1 MNCTVYHEEVSLYID
16 RELDEGRIVSLF
28 AHLAGCKNCRG
39 FLGSMMELRSA
50 LHRLPAPAVPA
61 TLDTRI
67 RRIRPGR
74 RNPVPVVFDRMISWW
89 NRRLSISV
97 PALAGTA
104 LLLLTAALVSF
115 SLWQSARRTPAPE
128 LQVMYIMS
136 LPTVEVEGFAPAQT
150 PSIQ

>member
-1 MNCTVYHEEVSLYID
+1 MY
-16 RELDEGRIVSLF
+16 
-28 AHLAGCKNCRG
+28 
-39 FLGSMMELRSA
+39 
-50 LHRLPAPAVPA
+50 
-61 TLDTRI
+61 
-67 RRIRPGR
+67 
-74 RNPVPVVFDRMISWW
+74 SWW
-89 NRRLSISV
+89 NRRLSISL

-115 SLWQSARRTPAPE
+115 SLWQSTRRTPAPE